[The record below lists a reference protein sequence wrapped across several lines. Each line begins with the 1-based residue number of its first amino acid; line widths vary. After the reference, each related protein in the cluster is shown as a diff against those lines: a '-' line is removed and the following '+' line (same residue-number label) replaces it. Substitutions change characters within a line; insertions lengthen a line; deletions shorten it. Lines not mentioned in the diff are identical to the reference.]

1 MGKLEGRTAV
11 VTGGASGIGQAICEL
26 FAEEGAEIG
35 IFDLTGNKAEDLA
48 SLLRTKYKRNMAF
61 YHGDVSKLESVSEGF
76 DQLKNSFG
84 HIDILV
90 NCAGIDNT
98 VYLEDMELSVWNRML
113 EVHLTGTFL
122 CTKQVLTSMRT
133 AHWGRIINF
142 SSQLA
147 HKGAPSMVHYC
158 TAKAGI
164 IGFTRALAYELG
176 DSGVT
181 VNCINPGPVETPLL
195 QALPETW
202 LQNKKSEI
210 PLKRFGQVSEV
221 APTAVLLASDGGG
234 YYMGASMN
242 MNGGD
247 YMI

>member
-1 MGKLEGRTAV
+1 MYQT
-11 VTGGASGIGQAICEL
+11 S
-26 FAEEGAEIG
+26 
-35 IFDLTGNKAEDLA
+35 FD
-48 SLLRTKYKRNMAF
+48 F
-61 YHGDVSKLESVSEGF
+61 YE
-76 DQLKNSFG
+76 NSP
-84 HIDILV
+84 
-90 NCAGIDNT
+90 
-98 VYLEDMELSVWNRML
+98 
-113 EVHLTGTFL
+113 
-122 CTKQVLTSMRT
+122 
-133 AHWGRIINF
+133 RIINF

-221 APTAVLLASDGGG
+221 GPTAVLLASDGGG